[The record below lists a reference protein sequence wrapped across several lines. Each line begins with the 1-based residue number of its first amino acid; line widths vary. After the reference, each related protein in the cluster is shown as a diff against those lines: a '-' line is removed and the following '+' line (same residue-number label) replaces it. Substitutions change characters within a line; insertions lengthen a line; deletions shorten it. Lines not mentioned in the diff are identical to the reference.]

1 MRRVRKWLSWRPWAS
16 TNKQLRHHSNGALAS
31 RCSQPYGDVTVEVTQ
46 PWLAHLLY
54 NPFFLQNLS
63 GGSAVHHGESCECS
77 SLRSSSFTLEGH
89 YWCHWTSRSVF
100 LLKELDLKI
109 NCCPGRWPN
118 TGWAPTRMPW
128 RRQKIRPSNLSFWVG
143 RNEKYAMKH
152 LHYNEWNPRYVCESG
167 SSYRLPH
174 WDLHQRLCLWGRL
187 NSLWLFRRSSYSSC
201 AKMFIHRSSGW
212 SSKRHWSRSKDLM
225 ISWRTPQR

>member
-1 MRRVRKWLSWRPWAS
+1 MENPVSAPASGHPVLPLKATTGAIGLVDLCFCWR
-16 TNKQLRHHSNGALAS
+16 
-31 RCSQPYGDVTVEVTQ
+31 
-46 PWLAHLLY
+46 
-54 NPFFLQNLS
+54 
-63 GGSAVHHGESCECS
+63 
-77 SLRSSSFTLEGH
+77 
-89 YWCHWTSRSVF
+89 
-100 LLKELDLKI
+100 

-128 RRQKIRPSNLSFWVG
+128 RRQKIRPSNLSLWAG
-143 RNEKYAMKH
+143 RNEKYTMKH